1 MKVKL
6 KLCYNN
12 NNNNNNNN
20 KSLMYCINRAIHCA
34 FISSKTVLSFTELM
48 GALIKNHSIQ
58 Y

>member
-6 KLCYNN
+6 KLCF
-12 NNNNNNNN
+12 NNNNNNN

-34 FISSKTVLSFTELM
+34 FIISKTVLSFTELM
-48 GALIKNHSIQ
+48 GALIKNHGIQ